1 MEGFTTMTSEA
12 TSGFHLIFGTGPAA
26 CWTARHLRA
35 KGFTVKAVNRSGMR
49 PALMPAD
56 VTVIR
61 ADVSDLQQT
70 IQVTQGA
77 SVVYQALGPAYAR
90 WAELFPRLQAH
101 TIDAAVAA
109 GARYVAL
116 ENLYVLDPSHTMT
129 EHSPEAP
136 RSAKG
141 RLRQQMH
148 QDLMQRHASGD
159 LQVCALRASDYYG
172 PGVTMSALGERVF
185 GNLVKGKTAQV
196 MVRASCL
203 HSFAY
208 IGDVGHALAVLG
220 TADADAATWGQTWL
234 APHARAQSQHAL
246 VAQACELLGMP
257 TKLSVVPP
265 WMLRLVGLL
274 DADAR
279 AHLEM
284 LYQYEHAY
292 VVDSSLS
299 ERTLGLQPT
308 QAAQGLAATID
319 WYRALAKDAGA

>member
-1 MEGFTTMTSEA
+1 MATET

-26 CWTARHLRA
+26 CWTARDLCA

-70 IQVTQGA
+70 IEITQGA
-77 SVVYQALGPAYAR
+77 SVVYQALGPAYSR
-90 WAELFPRLQAH
+90 WAELFPLLQAN
-101 TIDAAVAA
+101 TIEAAIQAR
-109 GARYVAL
+109 ARYVAL
-116 ENLYVLDPSHTMT
+116 ENLYMLDTSLHMT
-129 EHSPEAP
+129 EHSLEAP

-141 RLRQQMH
+141 RVRQQMH
-148 QDLMQRHASGD
+148 HDLMQRHARGD

-185 GNLVKGKTAQV
+185 GNLVKGKAAQV
-196 MVRASCL
+196 MVRASCP

-208 IGDVGHALAVLG
+208 IGDVGRALAVLG
-220 TADADAATWGQTWL
+220 TADTDAATWGRTWL
-234 APHARAQSQHAL
+234 APHDRAQSQHAL

-257 TKLSVVPP
+257 TKLSVVRP

-279 AHLEM
+279 AYLEM
-284 LYQYEHAY
+284 LYQYEHVF

-308 QAAQGLAATID
+308 EATHGLAATID
-319 WYRALAKDAGA
+319 WYRELAKNAGA